1 MTIVSSWRPRFLLLA
16 LVVALT
22 ALVACGGDIGDDDD
36 SAYYETEAYAAAT
49 EAAAEE
55 TSSTQRGQ
63 SRSASVAQEASAD
76 EASEASGDDGGDSAD
91 RRLVSTSAMAQSRV
105 VVHTARMSLVVNDVV
120 QAVGE
125 VRAVAAHYGG
135 WIVSSDQ
142 TARHSGAIAIRVP
155 AQSLD
160 QALSDL
166 ETVGIEVE
174 SLQVTSQDVTE
185 EFVDSESRLNSLTV
199 TRARLLTFLDRAVD
213 VEDALLVQE
222 ELSKLQLQIEQIQ
235 GRLNYLR
242 QVAAFSLIEVELKLA
257 AVSIEVDAGPDG
269 SYRIG
274 QIVRFR
280 AAFEAPPDID
290 EYSFV
295 WDFGDGTSASGS
307 GSVLTPEGNRITA
320 TVNHTYGDDRDS
332 PFIVTIR
339 LLGAGDG
346 GRAEG
351 SDSLLVA
358 VSRVP
363 TIEVFAGDNRTVEE
377 GDKADYS
384 ASFTRPSEL
393 WDYEYQW
400 DFGDGSPSTIG
411 NPEEGATR
419 VEVSHKYSDYRSRP
433 YRVVFTVSA
442 MSDAGRVTSS
452 GSFEVSVTEGDS
464 LVVGGWD
471 VGSTAAAALYALSAV
486 GRAVL
491 QVLIWLA
498 HIRVADSRGGGDR
511 GLPGQA
517 WVAPACR
524 LSMEGPSVAPV
535 PAAPGPASGRG
546 AHPSPSLRGPS
557 RSRAEPTRRTRPR
570 RRPVGLMRRMRQ
582 PRPRR
587 ASLGSSPRARRCLL
601 EPGVPA
607 QPPAISP
614 LDVSGPLIPTSCSKS
629 KPWRWLI
636 ASLNRLSRGMLS
648 RQTRS
653 RARLTVRAATRRTGE
668 PDDRDDVP
676 GDDRRRC

>member
-1 MTIVSSWRPRFLLLA
+1 MTTVSSWRPFLFLLA
-16 LVVALT
+16 LVIALT
-22 ALVACGGDIGDDDD
+22 ALVACGDDDD
-36 SAYYETEAYAAAT
+36 AESGYYATEAYAAAS
-49 EAAAEE
+49 EAAEE
-55 TSSTQRGQ
+55 TSSDQRGQ
-63 SRSASVAQEASAD
+63 STSAAAAQEEPAA
-76 EASEASGDDGGDSAD
+76 EASGDDGGEGAGE
-91 RRLVSTSAMAQSRV
+91 RRLVSTSAIAQSRV
-105 VVHTARMSLVVNDVV
+105 VVHSARMSLVVNDVD

-125 VRAVAAHYGG
+125 VRAVASHYGG

-174 SLQVTSQDVTE
+174 SLQVSSQDVTE

-213 VEDALLVQE
+213 VEDALLVQQ
-222 ELSKLQLQIEQIQ
+222 ELSRLQLQIEQIQ

-257 AVSIEVDAGPDG
+257 AVSIKVDAGPDG

-280 AAFEAPPDID
+280 ASFEAPADID

-307 GSVLTPEGNRITA
+307 GSVLTPEGDRITA

-358 VSRVP
+358 VSHVP
-363 TIEVFAGDNRTVEE
+363 TIEVFAGDSRTVEE

-419 VEVSHKYSDYRSRP
+419 VDVSHKYSDYRPRP
-433 YRVVFTVSA
+433 YSIVFTVSA

-498 HIRVADSRGGGDR
+498 IFVLPIAAAVAIVAYPVRRGW
-511 GLPGQA
+511 P
-517 WVAPACR
+517 R
-524 LSMEGPSVAPV
+524 LSALYGRAFSGSRPRRPGPRFRARGAPV
-535 PAAPGPASGRG
+535 PFLA
-546 AHPSPSLRGPS
+546 
-557 RSRAEPTRRTRPR
+557 RAEPAQGEADAADTT
-570 RRPVGLMRRMRQ
+570 PVE
-582 PRPRR
+582 
-587 ASLGSSPRARRCLL
+587 ADETDAT
-601 EPGVPA
+601 
-607 QPPAISP
+607 
-614 LDVSGPLIPTSCSKS
+614 D
-629 KPWRWLI
+629 
-636 ASLNRLSRGMLS
+636 
-648 RQTRS
+648 
-653 RARLTVRAATRRTGE
+653 AATPPEEGE
-668 PDDRDDVP
+668 PRQ
-676 GDDRRRC
+676 

>member
-1 MTIVSSWRPRFLLLA
+1 MTTVSSWRPWLVLLA
-16 LVVALT
+16 LVIALT
-22 ALVACGGDIGDDDD
+22 ALVACGGDIGDDED
-36 SAYYETEAYAAAT
+36 SGYTTEAYAAAT

-55 TSSTQRGQ
+55 TSSDQRGQ
-63 SRSASVAQEASAD
+63 STSAAAAQEVSAD
-76 EASEASGDDGGDSAD
+76 EASGDDGGEGAG
-91 RRLVSTSAMAQSRV
+91 RRLVSTSALAQSRV
-105 VVHTARMSLVVNDVV
+105 VVHTARMSLVVNDVDK
-120 QAVGE
+120 AVGE
-125 VRAVAAHYGG
+125 VRAVASHYGG

-174 SLQVTSQDVTE
+174 SLQVSSQDVTE

-213 VEDALLVQE
+213 VEDALLVQQ
-222 ELSKLQLQIEQIQ
+222 ELSRLQLQIEQIQ

-242 QVAAFSLIEVELKLA
+242 QVAAFSLIEVDLKLA

-274 QIVRFR
+274 QIVRLR
-280 AAFEAPPDID
+280 ASFEAPADID

-358 VSRVP
+358 VSHVP
-363 TIEVFAGDNRTVEE
+363 TIEVFAGDSRTVEE

-419 VEVSHKYSDYRSRP
+419 VDVSHKYSDYRPRP
-433 YRVVFTVSA
+433 YSIVFTVSA

-486 GRAVL
+486 GRVVL

-498 HIRVADSRGGGDR
+498 IFVLPLAAAVAIVAYPVRRGW
-511 GLPGQA
+511 P
-517 WVAPACR
+517 R
-524 LSMEGPSVAPV
+524 LSALYGRAFSGSRPRRSGPRFRARGAPV
-535 PAAPGPASGRG
+535 PFLA
-546 AHPSPSLRGPS
+546 
-557 RSRAEPTRRTRPR
+557 RAEPAQGETDAADTT
-570 RRPVGLMRRMRQ
+570 PVE
-582 PRPRR
+582 
-587 ASLGSSPRARRCLL
+587 ADETDATD
-601 EPGVPA
+601 A
-607 QPPAISP
+607 ATPPAE
-614 LDVSGPLIPTSCSKS
+614 
-629 KPWRWLI
+629 
-636 ASLNRLSRGMLS
+636 
-648 RQTRS
+648 
-653 RARLTVRAATRRTGE
+653 GE
-668 PDDRDDVP
+668 PRQ
-676 GDDRRRC
+676 

>member
-1 MTIVSSWRPRFLLLA
+1 MTIVSSWRPWLILLA
-16 LVVALT
+16 LVTALT
-22 ALVACGGDIGDDDD
+22 ALAACGGDIGDDND
-36 SAYYETEAYAAAT
+36 SAYYATEAYAAAT
-49 EAAAEE
+49 EAAEE
-55 TSSTQRGQ
+55 TSSAQRAQPTSAAAAQAEPAAEAEPAAADDAGGAGA
-63 SRSASVAQEASAD
+63 SASM
-76 EASEASGDDGGDSAD
+76 
-91 RRLVSTSAMAQSRV
+91 VSTSAMAQSRV
-105 VVHTARMSLVVNDVV
+105 VVHTARMSLVVNDVD

-125 VRAVAAHYGG
+125 VRAVASHYGG

-155 AQSLD
+155 AQSLA

-174 SLQVTSQDVTE
+174 SLQVSSQDVTE

-213 VEDALLVQE
+213 VEDALLVQQ
-222 ELSKLQLQIEQIQ
+222 ELSRLQLQIEQIQ

-280 AAFEAPPDID
+280 ASFEAPPDIE

-351 SDSLLVA
+351 SDALLVA
-358 VSRVP
+358 VSHVP

-442 MSDAGRVTSS
+442 MSDAGRVTGS
-452 GSFEVSVTEGDS
+452 GGFEVAVTEGDS

-471 VGSTAAAALYALSAV
+471 LGSTAAAALYALSAV

-491 QVLIWLA
+491 QVLIWLGIFVLPIA
-498 HIRVADSRGGGDR
+498 AAAAIVVYPVRRGWPRVSALYGRAFGGSRPRRSGPRFRAR
-511 GLPGQA
+511 G
-517 WVAPACR
+517 
-524 LSMEGPSVAPV
+524 APV
-535 PAAPGPASGRG
+535 PFLARPEPEQGGADAADTAPAEADGTD
-546 AHPSPSLRGPS
+546 A
-557 RSRAEPTRRTRPR
+557 T
-570 RRPVGLMRRMRQ
+570 
-582 PRPRR
+582 
-587 ASLGSSPRARRCLL
+587 
-601 EPGVPA
+601 
-607 QPPAISP
+607 
-614 LDVSGPLIPTSCSKS
+614 D
-629 KPWRWLI
+629 
-636 ASLNRLSRGMLS
+636 
-648 RQTRS
+648 
-653 RARLTVRAATRRTGE
+653 AATPPEEGE
-668 PDDRDDVP
+668 PRQ
-676 GDDRRRC
+676 

>member
-1 MTIVSSWRPRFLLLA
+1 MTTVSSWRPWLVLLA
-16 LVVALT
+16 LVIALT
-22 ALVACGGDIGDDDD
+22 ALVACGGDIGNDDE
-36 SAYYETEAYAAAT
+36 SAYYETESYAAAT

-55 TSSTQRGQ
+55 TSSAERGQ
-63 SRSASVAQEASAD
+63 STSAAAAQEVSAD
-76 EASEASGDDGGDSAD
+76 EASGDDGGEGAR
-91 RRLVSTSAMAQSRV
+91 RRLVSTNAMAQSRV
-105 VVHTARMSLVVNDVV
+105 VVHTARMSLVVNDVD

-125 VRAVAAHYGG
+125 VRAVASHYGG

-213 VEDALLVQE
+213 VEDALLVQQ
-222 ELSKLQLQIEQIQ
+222 ELSRLQLQIEQIQ

-280 AAFEAPPDID
+280 ASFEAPADID
-290 EYSFV
+290 EYSFA

-358 VSRVP
+358 VSHVP

-419 VEVSHKYSDYRSRP
+419 VEVSHKYSDYRPRP
-433 YRVVFTVSA
+433 YSIVFTVSA

-486 GRAVL
+486 GRVVL
-491 QVLIWLA
+491 QVLIWLGIFVLPLA
-498 HIRVADSRGGGDR
+498 AAVAIVAYPVRRGW
-511 GLPGQA
+511 P
-517 WVAPACR
+517 R
-524 LSMEGPSVAPV
+524 LSALYGRAF
-535 PAAPGPASGRG
+535 SG
-546 AHPSPSLRGPS
+546 
-557 RSRAEPTRRTRPR
+557 TRPR
-570 RRPVGLMRRMRQ
+570 RPG
-582 PRPRR
+582 PRF
-587 ASLGSSPRARRCLL
+587 RARGAPVPFLGRA
-601 EPGVPA
+601 EPA
-607 QPPAISP
+607 QGEADAADTTPAEADETGATDAPTPP
-614 LDVSGPLIPTSCSKS
+614 GE
-629 KPWRWLI
+629 
-636 ASLNRLSRGMLS
+636 
-648 RQTRS
+648 
-653 RARLTVRAATRRTGE
+653 GE
-668 PDDRDDVP
+668 PRQ
-676 GDDRRRC
+676 

>member
-1 MTIVSSWRPRFLLLA
+1 MTTVSSWRPFLFLLA
-16 LVVALT
+16 LVITLT
-22 ALVACGGDIGDDDD
+22 PLVACGDDDD
-36 SAYYETEAYAAAT
+36 AASGYYATEAYAAAT

-55 TSSTQRGQ
+55 TSSDQRGEFT
-63 SRSASVAQEASAD
+63 SAAAAQEVSAD
-76 EASEASGDDGGDSAD
+76 EASGDDGGEGAG
-91 RRLVSTSAMAQSRV
+91 RRLVSTSAMAQSRI
-105 VVHTARMSLVVNDVV
+105 VVHTARMSLVVNDVD

-125 VRAVAAHYGG
+125 VRAVASHYGG

-174 SLQVTSQDVTE
+174 SLQVSSQDVTE

-222 ELSKLQLQIEQIQ
+222 ELSRLQLQIEQIQ

-257 AVSIEVDAGPDG
+257 AVSIEVDAGPGG

-280 AAFEAPPDID
+280 ASFEAPADID

-295 WDFGDGTSASGS
+295 WDFGDGTSASGN

-358 VSRVP
+358 VSHVP

-377 GDKADYS
+377 GDKGDYS

-419 VEVSHKYSDYRSRP
+419 VEVSHKFSDYRPRP
-433 YRVVFTVSA
+433 YSVVFTVSA

-491 QVLIWLA
+491 QVLIWLGIFVLPLA
-498 HIRVADSRGGGDR
+498 VAVAIVAYPVRRGW
-511 GLPGQA
+511 P
-517 WVAPACR
+517 R
-524 LSMEGPSVAPV
+524 LSALYGRAFSGSRPRRPGPRFRASGAPV
-535 PAAPGPASGRG
+535 PFLA
-546 AHPSPSLRGPS
+546 
-557 RSRAEPTRRTRPR
+557 RAEPAQGEADAADTT
-570 RRPVGLMRRMRQ
+570 
-582 PRPRR
+582 
-587 ASLGSSPRARRCLL
+587 
-601 EPGVPA
+601 PA
-607 QPPAISP
+607 EA
-614 LDVSGPLIPTSCSKS
+614 DETGATD
-629 KPWRWLI
+629 
-636 ASLNRLSRGMLS
+636 
-648 RQTRS
+648 
-653 RARLTVRAATRRTGE
+653 AATPPEEGE
-668 PDDRDDVP
+668 PRQ
-676 GDDRRRC
+676 